1 MFKKLI
7 EEIHGTA
14 KEKGWWEEPIR
25 SFGELVVLCHAELSE
40 AIEEYRKGHA
50 PNEVYEAPEAP
61 GKPEGIPVE
70 LADVIIRILDMC
82 GYYGIDLDSVM
93 EQKLAFNRNRSYR
106 HGNKKI

>member
-1 MFKKLI
+1 MFKDLI
-7 EEIHGTA
+7 EEIHSTA
-14 KEKGWWEEPIR
+14 KEKGWWEEPVR

-40 AIEEYRKGHA
+40 AIEEYRKGHS
-50 PNEVYEAPEAP
+50 PTEVYEDPEKP

-93 EQKLAFNRNRSYR
+93 EQKLSFNRNRSYR